1 VGNEAVPG
9 GRPNGGRNGHLRQ
22 LFQRHFT
29 NPILTAADWPYAANT
44 VFNPGAVRLASGETL
59 LLVRVED
66 RRGVSHLTTAR
77 SADGFVDWTVDPL
90 PTLEP
95 NPEMFPEEV
104 WGIEDPRITW
114 MPEMAQYAITYTAY
128 SRNGP
133 LVGLALTEDFRAFD
147 RRGPIMPPEDKDA
160 ALFPRRLGGRW
171 ALIHRPVPNAPGAK
185 ANIWLSFSPDLKHW
199 GDHMLLLEA
208 RDGAFWDA
216 GKIGLSPPPIETS
229 EGWLII
235 YHGVRHTPA
244 GAIYRLGLALLDRD
258 DPRVILRRGEEWVF
272 GPEEPYELMGDVP
285 NVVFP
290 CGVVVDAATDE
301 LRMYYGASD
310 TCVAV
315 ATAKVSEL
323 LEWLLTCC
331 PPPAWRLRAG
341 EHDGHLQLSDR

>member
-1 VGNEAVPG
+1 LSIETSPEE
-9 GRPNGGRNGHLRQ
+9 RLNGGKNGHFRQ
-22 LFQRHFT
+22 LFSRHPA

-44 VFNPGAVRLASGETL
+44 VFNPGAVRLANGETL

-77 SADGFVDWTVDPL
+77 SADGFTGWNVDRV
-90 PTLEP
+90 PTLAP
-95 NPEMFPEEV
+95 NPELFQEEL

-114 MPEMAQYAITYTAY
+114 LPEMGQYGITYTAY

-133 LVGLALTEDFRAFD
+133 LVALALTEDFHVFD

-171 ALIHRPVPNAPGAK
+171 VLIHRPVPNAPDAK
-185 ANIWLSFSPDLKHW
+185 ANIWLSFSPDLRHW
-199 GDHMLLLEA
+199 GDHMVLLEA

-216 GKIGLSPPPIETS
+216 GKIGLSPPPIETV
-229 EGWLII
+229 EGWIII

-244 GAIYRLGLALLDRD
+244 GGIYRLGLALLDRE

-272 GPEEPYELMGDVP
+272 GPEEQYELTGDVP

-290 CGVVVDAATDE
+290 CGVVVDEDE

-310 TCVAV
+310 SSVAV

-323 LEWLLTCC
+323 LEYLLIRC
-331 PPPAWRLRAG
+331 PPHPKRRRAG
-341 EHDGHLQLSDR
+341 DHDQLQPGHHRE